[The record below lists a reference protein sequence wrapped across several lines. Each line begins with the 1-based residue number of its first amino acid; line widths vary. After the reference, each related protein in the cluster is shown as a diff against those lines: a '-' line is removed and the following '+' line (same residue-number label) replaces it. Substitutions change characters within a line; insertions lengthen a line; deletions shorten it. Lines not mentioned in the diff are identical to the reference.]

1 MNPSSLPELGLL
13 TQEPAARRMLEAERA
28 ALVVIDIQ
36 EKLLPAVQR
45 QEELVRNTQLL
56 IRLAGILEIPVV
68 ATTQYA
74 RGLGATV
81 APIAELLGGV
91 TPVDKTEFGC
101 FGQEKFRDALRVLP
115 GHRTTLLLCG
125 MESHI
130 CVLQTALGALEKGY
144 LVHAA
149 ADAISSRT
157 EQNWQLGLERM
168 RDAGCVI
175 SSTEMMMYELLRKSG
190 TKEFKELLKYI
201 K

>member
-1 MNPSSLPELGLL
+1 MNPSSLPELELL
-13 TQEPAARRMLEAERA
+13 TQEPASRRPLAASRS

-45 QEELVRNTQLL
+45 QEEIVRNSQLL
-56 IRLAGILEIPVV
+56 IRLAEVLEIPVLL
-68 ATTQYA
+68 TTQYA

-81 APIAELLGGV
+81 APIAGLLPGV
-91 TPVDKTEFGC
+91 IPVDKTEFGC
-101 FGQEKFRDALRVLP
+101 FGQEKFREALHALP

-144 LVHAA
+144 LVHVA
-149 ADAISSRT
+149 ADAISART
-157 EQNWQLGLERM
+157 ELNWRLGLDRM
-168 RDAGCVI
+168 RDAGCVV
-175 SSTEMMMYELLRKSG
+175 SSTEMMMYELLRQSG
-190 TKEFKELLKYI
+190 TPAFKAMLKHI